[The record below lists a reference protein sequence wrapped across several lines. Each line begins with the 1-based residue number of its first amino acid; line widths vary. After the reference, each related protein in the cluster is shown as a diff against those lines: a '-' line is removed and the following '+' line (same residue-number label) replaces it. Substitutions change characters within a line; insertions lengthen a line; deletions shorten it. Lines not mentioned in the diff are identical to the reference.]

1 METMHYEAF
10 TGADALVEL
19 HAILDILGQHT
30 VTVQYNSSYSIY
42 NHFYRYRLYARGGR
56 GLGT

>member
-1 METMHYEAF
+1 MHYEAF